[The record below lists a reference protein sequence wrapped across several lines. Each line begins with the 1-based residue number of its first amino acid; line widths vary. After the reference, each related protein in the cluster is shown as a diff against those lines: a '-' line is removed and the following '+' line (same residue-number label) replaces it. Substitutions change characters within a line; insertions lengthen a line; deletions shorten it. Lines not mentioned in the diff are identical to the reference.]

1 MAFQNFHRWGERNYD
16 EIHQVMRGT
25 NYPTSF
31 VEKSAVTSGETVFNE
46 TFEGTMGFV
55 ENPKAGQGNKGTFID
70 PTMSI
75 IDTDSSLFARRWV
88 QCSNS
93 NNNSVQYG
101 KTISNPG
108 GSPESGEKAIGFT
121 WTWNVDTDDLS
132 PIQVSG
138 CCYAAIDG
146 GATGTFNQRY
156 PAYASST
163 TGDIDLSS
171 SAFVSGTFAI
181 SVTDA
186 PYNGYCTVR
195 INATESW

>member
-31 VEKSAVTSGETVFNE
+31 VEKAAVTTGETVFNE

-55 ENPKAGQGNKGTFID
+55 SNPNAAAGNKGTFID

-75 IDTDSSLFARRWV
+75 IDTDSSLLARRWV
-88 QCSNS
+88 QGSNS

-101 KTISNPG
+101 KDISAT
-108 GSPESGEKAIGFT
+108 SPQSGEKAVGFT
-121 WTWNVDTDDLS
+121 WTWNVNTNDLS
-132 PIQVSG
+132 PIQISG

-146 GATGTFNQRY
+146 GVAGTFNQRY
-156 PAYASST
+156 PAYASNS

-171 SAFVSGTFAI
+171 SSFGSGTFAI

-195 INATESW
+195 INATETF